1 MIKIKTIINLTIIN
15 LILINLKIFYFT
27 FFRNKKIILFYNPKE
42 NLSNITN
49 YHIKDWSQNLDKKFY
64 IFFIYVPNYKGVNIY
79 NISPILCKFIFG
91 VDIFISTYVC
101 DYFSNN
107 SKRIYIHHD
116 IYDTP
121 LTKKSNYKELV
132 KKFINY
138 DFIFTPSELSSRMF
152 EKLFKFSKKK
162 PEIVSIGY
170 LKLDYLLKQKKK
182 ISFKKDSIII
192 APTDFNAF
200 KKYSLIRQLPKL
212 INFITKELK
221 LKVVFRPHP
230 SNREN
235 KQILDIKKKFIS
247 NEKFDFDISESYSNK
262 YGKALC
268 MITDISGTAYTYAF
282 FSERP
287 VIFFSNNLIERN
299 YKYSN
304 YIKDRVKIGYISKNI
319 KDISKIIRNIDKDK
333 SKFRKSIKDL
343 RLKLSNFGQVKKK
356 MSKKINEITFDNEIS
371 I

>member
-1 MIKIKTIINLTIIN
+1 MIKIKIIIN
-15 LILINLKIFYFT
+15 LILINFKIFYFI
-27 FFRNKKIILFYNPKE
+27 FFHNKKIILFYNPKE
-42 NLSNITN
+42 KLSDITN
-49 YHIKDWSQNLDKKFY
+49 YYIKDWLRNLDKKFH
-64 IFFIYVPNYKGVNIY
+64 IVFVYVPNYKGENIY
-79 NISPILCKFIFG
+79 KISPLLCKFIFG
-91 VDIFISTYVC
+91 VDVFMSTYVC
-101 DYFSNN
+101 DYFSKS

-138 DFIFTPSELSSRMF
+138 DFIFTPSELSSQMF
-152 EKLFKFSKKK
+152 KKLFNFSKKK
-162 PEIVSIGY
+162 PKIISIGY

-182 ISFKKDSIII
+182 IRFKEDSIII

-212 INFITKELK
+212 INFIIKELK
-221 LKVVFRPHP
+221 FRVVFRPHP

-247 NEKFDFDISESYSNK
+247 NKKFNFDISENYLNEYSK
-262 YGKALC
+262 SFC

-282 FSERP
+282 LNERP
-287 VIFFSNNLIERN
+287 VIFFSNNLIEKN
-299 YKYSN
+299 YRYSN

-319 KDISKIIRNIDKDK
+319 NEILKIIYKINKDK
-333 SKFRKSIKDL
+333 SKFKKSIKNL
-343 RLKLSNFGQVKKK
+343 RLKLSNFGQVKKQ
-356 MSKKINEITFDNEIS
+356 MSKKINEITLNNEIS